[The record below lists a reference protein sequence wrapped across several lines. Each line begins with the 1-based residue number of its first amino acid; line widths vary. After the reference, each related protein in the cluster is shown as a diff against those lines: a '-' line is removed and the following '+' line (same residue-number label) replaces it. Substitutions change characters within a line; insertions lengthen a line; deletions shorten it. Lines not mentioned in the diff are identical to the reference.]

1 MYNTLLL
8 LKVLLIL
15 FLTTNVYAA
24 LPPTRILDE
33 GVDKGVFFKLDCV
46 GAGIACTQSGITG
59 TLSVSG
65 GGAGLAEGDIDT
77 SAELDA
83 IINDNTGSGMIVF
96 NDTAIMT
103 SLTVNTALTLGAAG
117 ILSDNSI
124 DSDDFVHEDWGEV
137 TNASGSVVIDD
148 SVTVTG
154 WVMGASSATTP
165 AEGDND
171 TSLAT
176 TAYVIAETAD
186 ILDGTDAFTDMGGTD
201 FIDNTHIEWG
211 TGAGQVG
218 TADIGVDTDKNF
230 VTDAQLTV
238 IGNTSGANTGDNDEV
253 GTKNTGDMCTNDGS
267 DVQCTVNTEAEFE
280 TAMDG
285 LNFLLNTEVSSSADL
300 AGLLSDEDKTGD
312 CGADKFC
319 VGGHTHSSYLS
330 SETNDLETSDPPN
343 VETTEIY
350 IGTGSGTG
358 AWAAM
363 STDATMANDG
373 TVTVVDDSHAHVVGN
388 IDSAASATWA
398 GQISDEDNSGLCAA
412 NVFCMGGHEHAGASL
427 TDNTEDQSTGCEED
441 KFLQADDSGGW
452 ECADAGGG
460 EDDQTIDVL
469 SFSDPNLSV
478 SLEDD
483 GEATQTV
490 DISGLNIDP
499 DNLDDE
505 DQGDVDIDSDTWKVQ
520 EVQSGAISEA
530 ADIDNDIIT
539 NAQIAD
545 ADQTDTKC
553 FKYIESDGIDDA
565 DDFVSVWHNGTANAF
580 LITSFWCETD
590 ADTVTGMLQVD
601 DGAPADIEAVDIV
614 CDDDEQQEL
623 APDGDC
629 EIAAGEE
636 LDWVTVSQTGSTVLT
651 VCWTGNWVD

>member
-1 MYNTLLL
+1 MRTL

-33 GVDKGVFFKLDCV
+33 GTDKGVFFKLDCV
-46 GAGIACTQSGITG
+46 GAGITCTQSGITG

-103 SLTVNTALTLGAAG
+103 SLTVNTSLTLGAAG

-148 SVTVTG
+148 GITVDTWVLGDSTATTINKVTITAPASAATLTIADGKTLTATNTVNLNTMTDG
-154 WVMGASSATTP
+154 KWCSYTAAGTVLNCAENAPGAST
-165 AEGDND
+165 
-171 TSLAT
+171 
-176 TAYVIAETAD
+176 
-186 ILDGTDAFTDMGGTD
+186 
-201 FIDNTHIEWG
+201 
-211 TGAGQVG
+211 
-218 TADIGVDTDKNF
+218 
-230 VTDAQLTV
+230 
-238 IGNTSGANTGDNDEV
+238 
-253 GTKNTGDMCTNDGS
+253 
-267 DVQCTVNTEAEFE
+267 
-280 TAMDG
+280 
-285 LNFLLNTEVSSSADL
+285 
-300 AGLLSDEDKTGD
+300 
-312 CGADKFC
+312 
-319 VGGHTHSSYLS
+319 
-330 SETNDLETSDPPN
+330 
-343 VETTEIY
+343 
-350 IGTGSGTG
+350 
-358 AWAAM
+358 
-363 STDATMANDG
+363 
-373 TVTVVDDSHAHVVGN
+373 
-388 IDSAASATWA
+388 
-398 GQISDEDNSGLCAA
+398 
-412 NVFCMGGHEHAGASL
+412 
-427 TDNTEDQSTGCEED
+427 
-441 KFLQADDSGGW
+441 
-452 ECADAGGG
+452 
-460 EDDQTIDVL
+460 DDQTIDVL

-483 GEATQTV
+483 GEASQTV

-505 DQGDVDIDSDTWKVQ
+505 DQGDVNISSDTWTVQAVGSETFTTADAGTDAFLGFDDTADAYENLSAAEALAIIGGEANDFDASGDVTNDSHTHAIDNIQAPSGATSIDFGTQIITLNDGKTTSHDFFTIKNDLADPGNTMYLLELQYKDADDNDADFLKCTDGEGADTKLEITYDGSIITDGTITGTTSLTIGSAALEEAELEKLDGITNGTGAANKAVVLDASLDIDLGTGDLLCTELDVSGNITNATIDPDLLSDEDQGDVNIDSDTWKVE

-614 CDDDEQQEL
+614 CDTDEQQEL

-636 LDWVTVSQTGSTVLT
+636 LDWATTSQTGSTVLT